1 MPKRMLP
8 RMTITTSKIQVP
20 VRRAGSEDTAVG
32 SAVLTAAFF
41 DDPVTEWLVPD
52 RGRRPAVLPPAF
64 DLYFDAFQP
73 HGETYLTED
82 GVGVALW
89 LPPARALLQPEEL
102 DEFGR
107 RMQEAAGPDTARFFE
122 LDEFFQAHAPAEP
135 HWHLQLL
142 GVMPAHQGK
151 GLGSILLA
159 EVLRRTDHDG
169 DSAYLEATTLRSRA
183 LYERHGFDC
192 VGKIVLP
199 DGPPLWQMWRSPQ

>member
-1 MPKRMLP
+1 MLS
-8 RMTITTSKIQVP
+8 RMTITNSKTQI
-20 VRRAGSEDTAVG
+20 RKADSEDTAVA
-32 SAVLTAAFF
+32 SAVLTAAFY

-52 RGRRPAVLPPAF
+52 RRRRPAVLPPAF
-64 DLYFDAFQP
+64 NLYFDAFQA

-89 LPPARALLQPEEL
+89 LPPRRDLLQPEEL

-107 RMQEAAGPDTARFFE
+107 RMEEAAGPDTARFFE
-122 LDEFFQAHAPAEP
+122 LDEFFEAHAPSEP

-142 GVMPAHQGK
+142 GVMPDHQGQ
-151 GLGSILLA
+151 GLGSILLT
-159 EVLRRTDHDG
+159 EVLQRTDRDG
-169 DSAYLEATTLRSRA
+169 DSAYLEATTLRNRA
-183 LYERHGFDC
+183 LYERHGFEC